1 MRLYLVKT
9 FCVALL
15 NEIKGSGLLLTIE
28 GVISMKKN
36 FKKLLGAVGL
46 TSIFVSTL
54 VGCSNSGD
62 EASSSNGGS
71 TITYSIWDKGQEPG
85 MRAIA
90 DAFEEKNPGIKV
102 NVEVTPWDQYWTKLE
117 AAATGGTMPDVFW
130 MHSSQH
136 IRYAQS
142 GMLMDLNEVIEKSDV
157 LDMDNF
163 YQGVVDLYNVDGKQ
177 IAIPK
182 DVSTIPLWYN
192 KTLFDEAGVEYPNEN
207 WTWDDLLEAA
217 HQLTDTEKG
226 IYGLNAPLNTE
237 ENFFNYVYQNGGD
250 ILINDKKESGYSL
263 EKTKETLE
271 WYLNLSTVEKVSPSQ
286 TQFAENGNST
296 LFTSGKVAMGLF
308 GSWAYNDFTANDY
321 VAENCAVTIL
331 PEGPAGRATIYNGLG
346 NAVAANTKNKDAAV
360 KFIEFL
366 GSEEANMIQA
376 EYKSAIPA
384 YLDAQQAWVEATTQG
399 NFETQ
404 GLVDM
409 LDYGYI
415 KPYTKSTAK
424 WEKVEMEIL
433 RKLWAEEL
441 TVDEA
446 CDQLV
451 TEINKILAED

>member
-36 FKKLLGAVGL
+36 FKKFFGAVGL

-54 VGCSNSGD
+54 VGCSICGD

-163 YQGVVDLYNVDGKQ
+163 YQGVVDLYNVDGK
-177 IAIPK
+177 
-182 DVSTIPLWYN
+182 
-192 KTLFDEAGVEYPNEN
+192 
-207 WTWDDLLEAA
+207 
-217 HQLTDTEKG
+217 
-226 IYGLNAPLNTE
+226 
-237 ENFFNYVYQNGGD
+237 
-250 ILINDKKESGYSL
+250 
-263 EKTKETLE
+263 
-271 WYLNLSTVEKVSPSQ
+271 
-286 TQFAENGNST
+286 
-296 LFTSGKVAMGLF
+296 
-308 GSWAYNDFTANDY
+308 
-321 VAENCAVTIL
+321 
-331 PEGPAGRATIYNGLG
+331 
-346 NAVAANTKNKDAAV
+346 
-360 KFIEFL
+360 
-366 GSEEANMIQA
+366 
-376 EYKSAIPA
+376 
-384 YLDAQQAWVEATTQG
+384 
-399 NFETQ
+399 
-404 GLVDM
+404 
-409 LDYGYI
+409 
-415 KPYTKSTAK
+415 
-424 WEKVEMEIL
+424 
-433 RKLWAEEL
+433 
-441 TVDEA
+441 
-446 CDQLV
+446 
-451 TEINKILAED
+451 